1 MIDKDKII
9 LMSKLAILD
18 NDPQMKQSRKIAAK
32 YSKDFVY
39 VKNLWTQI
47 FISIMLVVIVAIHVL
62 WRIQYGMQFPS
73 SITEILDVAIPY
85 VVVIFSLIIF
95 YTILSSL
102 VYKKMY
108 RRATKKTAKYDK
120 IMDELKNI
128 STGEEVAYEK
138 FFAS

>member
-18 NDPQMKQSRKIAAK
+18 NDPQMKQSRKIAAQ

-73 SITEILDVAIPY
+73 SIIEILELAIPY
-85 VVVIFSLIIF
+85 VIAIFSLIIF
-95 YTILSSL
+95 YTILSTL

-108 RRATKKTAKYDK
+108 RRATIKTAKYDK
-120 IMDELKNI
+120 IMDELKNL
-128 STGEEVAYEK
+128 STGEEIAYEK
-138 FFAS
+138 FVAS

>member
-18 NDPQMKQSRKIAAK
+18 SDPQMKQSRKIAAK
-32 YSKDFVY
+32 YSKDFIY

-47 FISIMLVVIVAIHVL
+47 FISIMLVVIIAIHVL

-73 SITEILDVAIPY
+73 SITEMLDIAIPY
-85 VVVIFSLIIF
+85 VIVIFSLIIF
-95 YTILSSL
+95 YTILSTL

-108 RRATKKTAKYDK
+108 RRATMKIAKYDK
-120 IMDELKNI
+120 IMDELKNL
-128 STGEEVAYEK
+128 STGEEIAYEK

>member
-73 SITEILDVAIPY
+73 SITEILEFAIPY
-85 VVVIFSLIIF
+85 IIAIFSLIIF
-95 YTILSSL
+95 YTILSTL

-108 RRATKKTAKYDK
+108 RRATIKTAKYDK
-120 IMDELKNI
+120 IMDELKNL
-128 STGEEVAYEK
+128 STGEKIAYEK
-138 FFAS
+138 FIAS